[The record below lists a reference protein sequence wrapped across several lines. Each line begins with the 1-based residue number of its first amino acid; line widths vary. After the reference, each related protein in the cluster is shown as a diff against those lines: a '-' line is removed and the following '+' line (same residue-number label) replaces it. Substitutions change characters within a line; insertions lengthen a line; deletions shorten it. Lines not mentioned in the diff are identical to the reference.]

1 MRLPCGVC
9 WAAAVICEYIGN
21 FRFALCIETLLK
33 FKNMYFVVIY
43 ADFDESS
50 MLSTCYRAFKLQF
63 LAFISN
69 VSAIGYVA

>member
-1 MRLPCGVC
+1 
-9 WAAAVICEYIGN
+9 
-21 FRFALCIETLLK
+21 
-33 FKNMYFVVIY
+33 MYFVVIY

-50 MLSTCYRAFKLQF
+50 MLSTCYRAFKLWF